1 NSQPIVYTSVVNDV
15 INNVREA
22 FLEESVDEQA
32 LLELKQLWESKLRQS
47 KAVEG

>member
-1 NSQPIVYTSVVNDV
+1 VYTSVVNDV

-32 LLELKQLWESKLRQS
+32 LQELKQVIGETDLT
-47 KAVEG
+47 